1 MYKILIKKSALKELE
16 NVPKIFRVKIISKI
30 DELAND
36 PRPSGVRK
44 LENALDTYRVR
55 AGNYRIIYKIEDDQ
69 LLIEVIKVANR
80 KDAYRNK

>member
-69 LLIEVIKVANR
+69 LLIEVIKVTDR

>member
-16 NVPKIFRVKIISKI
+16 NVPKIFRIKIISKI
-30 DELAND
+30 DELAID

-55 AGNYRIIYKIEDDQ
+55 AGNYRIIYKIKDDQ
-69 LLIEVIKVANR
+69 LLIEVIKVADR
-80 KDAYRNK
+80 KEAYRNK

>member
-30 DELAND
+30 DELAID

-69 LLIEVIKVANR
+69 LLIEVIKVADR